1 MHGEPACNG
10 VWIEGRD
17 SSSQNQQRP
26 AKSEQTEVAE
36 GGQIP
41 FWGDR
46 EMEEARGMRWCF
58 GGEEVGV
65 SDSSPPP
72 ARNNKQGFSYSNK
85 YQASGAQGGASD
97 KEEARGQ
104 EPDWRMAAQLHWSL
118 FRITGR
124 ARRSKAGSDRF
135 IMSVDSAL
143 PFNTRLKTY

>member
-1 MHGEPACNG
+1 MHSEPACDG

-41 FWGDR
+41 FWGYR

-65 SDSSPPP
+65 SDSSPPLP
-72 ARNNKQGFSYSNK
+72 GTTSR
-85 YQASGAQGGASD
+85 ASHIQINTKPVGRKEGRQIRRRQGGKSQTGGWLLSYT
-97 KEEARGQ
+97 EAYLG
-104 EPDWRMAAQLHWSL
+104 S
-118 FRITGR
+118 R
-124 ARRSKAGSDRF
+124 AGPGGAKQAVTD
-135 IMSVDSAL
+135 L
-143 PFNTRLKTY
+143 